1 MMHFRTRMTDM
12 TADSAALPSQIPS
25 SRTDHNTYLQ
35 DSGAFHPTYRCAEQ
49 FKKVGAI
56 PVHTPVS
63 YLWALVLLRYN
74 IPELKQDITKTK
86 HCRKCLRDDCRP
98 GSTLNPHMKS
108 IHKQQIQSNIHEHGN
123 NQTIKRRP
131 AVANRAQYIC
141 THVIN
146 RHKYNAI

>member
-1 MMHFRTRMTDM
+1 MRRNDCRSQSI
-12 TADSAALPSQIPS
+12 DCALQ
-25 SRTDHNTYLQ
+25 HNRSEIHNKRHKSHCKPRRKKLTVL
-35 DSGAFHPTYRCAEQ
+35 SFHRFP
-49 FKKVGAI
+49 
-56 PVHTPVS
+56 
-63 YLWALVLLRYN
+63 LVLLRYN